1 MGDKDEVTIH
11 RDALKAI
18 GERLEKDVE
27 SYSGNGSPSDLA
39 SNGNVTVAQ
48 LGNYPAGQGYAAS
61 IANAQRSVGGEVYT
75 KFITAYK
82 QAVNAI
88 KMSAENYRNAEDS
101 SEKSGRNQEQGV
113 GVSDTQQV

>member
-1 MGDKDEVTIH
+1 MGDKDEVTVH

-18 GERLEKDVE
+18 GQRLGDDVD
-27 SYSGNGSPSDLA
+27 SYTGDGSPSDLA
-39 SNGNVTVAQ
+39 GNGNVTIAQ

-75 KFITAYK
+75 QFVAAYR

-88 KMSAENYRNAEDS
+88 KQTAENYHQAEDTT
-101 SEKSGRNQEQGV
+101 EKSAGASN
-113 GVSDTQQV
+113 TQQV